1 MNDTTLD
8 MDSIHSIIP
17 FLFYT
22 KPDTSH
28 ALLTLLIILV
38 INYSKNIMYYL
49 KTFKFYKYNKIFI
62 EGQRIKHDCKSQY
75 NDLFSRRFKAVWHY
89 IQSNNFNN
97 VHSIKEYTSYDYVYN
112 RDTYDTTLK
121 ESNIFVVNQNDVFNL
136 TKDIYCH
143 VNFYTDNFS
152 NEDKN
157 KTNID
162 NISIEIF
169 SKKLGMLELE
179 NFIDNVVKEYENKIN
194 NYRKNKKFIYILFS
208 KNLNKPEL
216 ADWNEFEF
224 LSTRKFDNLF
234 FNDKKRLVNKID
246 YFENSR
252 SIYEKNGTPWTLGI
266 ALSGPPGTGKT
277 SIIKSIANYLNRHL
291 IIIPLNKIKSLEQ
304 LYEYFFENTYNP
316 LNANGSIRFKDKI
329 IVLEDIDC
337 MSNIVKKRK
346 SSDSYSDSESDSEM
360 EPESKIKKISKKK
373 FPQYYKNCT
382 ENTITLSDILN
393 VIDGI
398 IETPGRLLIITSNHY
413 DKLDPA
419 LVRPG
424 RIDEHIN
431 LTNATKSTIND
442 IYNYYYNKSIPE
454 QIFTKLEDY
463 KYSPAYLINLIYSA
477 SKREDFLTKLTT

>member
-1 MNDTTLD
+1 
-8 MDSIHSIIP
+8 MDSIYSIIP
-17 FLFYT
+17 FLLYT
-22 KPDTSH
+22 KSDTSH
-28 ALLTLLIILV
+28 VLLTLLIILGM
-38 INYSKNIMYYL
+38 NYNKNIMYYIKNL
-49 KTFKFYKYNKIFI
+49 NFYKYNKIFI
-62 EGQRIKHDCKSQY
+62 EGQRIKHDYKSQY
-75 NDLFSRRFKAVWHY
+75 NDLFSHRFKAVWHY
-89 IQSNNFNN
+89 IQSNNFTN
-97 VHSIKEYTSYDYVYN
+97 VHSIKEYASYEYVYD
-112 RDTYDTTLK
+112 RDTDDTTLK
-121 ESNIFVVNQNDVFNL
+121 ESNIFVVNQGDVFNL

-143 VNFYTDNFS
+143 VDFYTDNS
-152 NEDKN
+152 STDDKN

-162 NISIEIF
+162 NISIKIF
-169 SKKLGMLELE
+169 SKKLSILELE
-179 NFIDNVVKEYENKIN
+179 KFIDNVVNEYENKIN

-234 FNDKKRLVNKID
+234 FNDKQRLINKIN

-304 LYEYFFENTYNP
+304 LYEYFFENTYSP
-316 LNANGSIRFKDKI
+316 LNTNGSIRFEDKI

-337 MSNIVKKRK
+337 MSKIVKKRK
-346 SSDSYSDSESDSEM
+346 SSDSDSDSDSEM
-360 EPESKIKKISKKK
+360 ESVPKMKKNSKKK
-373 FPQYYKNCT
+373 FLEYYKNYS

-398 IETPGRLLIITSNHY
+398 IETPGRLLIMTSNHY

-431 LTNATKSTIND
+431 LTNASKSTIND
-442 IYNYYYNKSIPE
+442 IYKYYYNKSIPDE
-454 QIFTKLEDY
+454 ILTQLEDY

-477 SKREDFLTKLTT
+477 SGEEDFLSKLTTLKMA

>member
-1 MNDTTLD
+1 M
-8 MDSIHSIIP
+8 H
-17 FLFYT
+17 
-22 KPDTSH
+22 
-28 ALLTLLIILV
+28 
-38 INYSKNIMYYL
+38 YSKSIMYYL
-49 KTFKFYKYNKIFI
+49 KKINFYKYNKIFI
-62 EGQRIKHDCKSQY
+62 EGQRIKHEYKSQY

-89 IQSNNFNN
+89 IQSKNFNN
-97 VHSIKEYTSYDYVYN
+97 VHSIKEYTSYDYIYN
-112 RDTYDTTLK
+112 RDTDDNTLK
-121 ESNIFVVNQNDVFNL
+121 ESNIFVVNQHDVFNL
-136 TKDIYCH
+136 TKDIYCY
-143 VNFYTDNFS
+143 VDFYTDNS
-152 NEDKN
+152 NNDEKT

-169 SKKLGMLELE
+169 SKTLSIIELE
-179 NFIDNVVKEYENKIN
+179 NFVDSITKEYENKIN
-194 NYRKNKKFIYILFS
+194 NYRKNKKFIYMLFS
-208 KNLNKPEL
+208 KNLNKPEI
-216 ADWNEFEF
+216 ADWSEFEF

-234 FNDKKRLVNKID
+234 FNDKQKLINKID
-246 YFENSR
+246 YFGSNR

-316 LNANGSIRFKDKI
+316 LNATGSIRFEDKI

-337 MSNIVKKRK
+337 MSKIVKKRK
-346 SSDSYSDSESDSEM
+346 SSDSESDSGSET
-360 EPESKIKKISKKK
+360 ETETDSKSSLKKFSKKK
-373 FPQYYKNCT
+373 FPKYYKNCE
-382 ENTITLSDILN
+382 ENKITLSDILN

-398 IETPGRLLIITSNHY
+398 IETPGRLLIMTSNHY

-424 RIDEHIN
+424 RIDVHIN

-454 QIFTKLEDY
+454 ETVAKLEDY
-463 KYSPAYLINLIYSA
+463 KYSPAYLINLIYSV
-477 SKREDFLTKLTT
+477 SEEEDFLNRLTT

>member
-1 MNDTTLD
+1 MNDTKLD

-17 FLFYT
+17 FLLYT
-22 KPDTSH
+22 KPDPSH
-28 ALLTLLIILV
+28 AIFTLLII
-38 INYSKNIMYYL
+38 IIMNYSKSIMYHL
-49 KTFKFYKYNKIFI
+49 KSLNFYKYNKIFI
-62 EGQRIKHDCKSQY
+62 EGQRIKHDYKSQY
-75 NDLFSRRFKAVWHY
+75 NDLFSRRFKAIWNY

-97 VHSIKEYTSYDYVYN
+97 VHSIKEYTSYDYVYS
-112 RDTYDTTLK
+112 RDTDDTTIK
-121 ESNIFVVNQNDVFNL
+121 ESNIFVVNQDDVFNL
-136 TKDIYCH
+136 TKDIYCY
-143 VNFYTDNFS
+143 VDFYTDNFS
-152 NEDKN
+152 GDDKN

-169 SKKLGMLELE
+169 SKTLSIIELE
-179 NFIDNVVKEYENKIN
+179 KFVDSVAKEYENKIS
-194 NYRKNKKFIYILFS
+194 NYRKNKKFIYMLFS
-208 KNLNKPEL
+208 NNLNKSEL
-216 ADWNEFEF
+216 AYWSEFEF

-234 FNDKKRLVNKID
+234 FNDKKKLVNKID
-246 YFENSR
+246 YFESNR

-291 IIIPLNKIKSLEQ
+291 IVIPLNKIKNLEQ

-316 LNANGSIRFKDKI
+316 LNTKGSIRFEDKI

-337 MSNIVKKRK
+337 MSKIVKKRK
-346 SSDSYSDSESDSEM
+346 SSDSDSEIESDFESE
-360 EPESKIKKISKKK
+360 PKIKKFSKKK
-373 FPQYYKNCT
+373 FPQYYNNCE

-431 LTNATKSTIND
+431 LTNATKSTIAD
-442 IYNYYYNKSIPE
+442 IYNYYYNKSIPDE
-454 QIFTKLEDY
+454 MLTKLEDY
-463 KYSPAYLINLIYSA
+463 KYSPAYLINLIYSTFGE
-477 SKREDFLTKLTT
+477 EDFLSKLTT

>member
-1 MNDTTLD
+1 

-17 FLFYT
+17 FLLYT

-28 ALLTLLIILV
+28 AIFTLLIIIV
-38 INYSKNIMYYL
+38 MNYSKSIIYHL
-49 KTFKFYKYNKIFI
+49 KSLNLYKYNKIFI
-62 EGQRIKHDCKSQY
+62 EGQRIKHDYKSQY

-97 VHSIKEYTSYDYVYN
+97 VHSIKEYTTYDYVYN
-112 RDTYDTTLK
+112 RDTDDTTLK
-121 ESNIFVVNQNDVFNL
+121 ESNIFVVNQSDVFNL
-136 TKDIYCH
+136 TKDIYCY
-143 VNFYTDNFS
+143 VDFYTDNFS
-152 NEDKN
+152 NDDKN
-157 KTNID
+157 KTNVD

-169 SKKLGMLELE
+169 SKTLSITELE
-179 NFIDNVVKEYENKIN
+179 KFVDSVAKEYENKIS
-194 NYRKNKKFIYILFS
+194 NYRKNKKFIYMLFS
-208 KNLNKPEL
+208 KNLNKPEI

-234 FNDKKRLVNKID
+234 FNDKQKLINKID
-246 YFENSR
+246 YFGSNR

-316 LNANGSIRFKDKI
+316 LNTTGSIRFEDKI

-337 MSNIVKKRK
+337 MSKIVKKRK
-346 SSDSYSDSESDSEM
+346 SSDSDSEIESDFES
-360 EPESKIKKISKKK
+360 ESKLKKFSKKK
-373 FPQYYKNCT
+373 FPQYYKNCE

-398 IETPGRLLIITSNHY
+398 IETPGRLLIMTSNHY

-431 LTNATKSTIND
+431 LTNASKSTIND
-442 IYNYYYNKSIPE
+442 IYNYYYNKSIPGE
-454 QIFTKLEDY
+454 ILIKLEDY
-463 KYSPAYLINLIYSA
+463 KYSPAYLINLVYSA
-477 SKREDFLTKLTT
+477 SGGEDFLNRLTT

>member
-1 MNDTTLD
+1 

-17 FLFYT
+17 FLLYT

-28 ALLTLLIILV
+28 ALLTLLIIIV
-38 INYSKNIMYYL
+38 MNYSKSIMYHL
-49 KTFKFYKYNKIFI
+49 KSLNFYKYNKIFI
-62 EGQRIKHDCKSQY
+62 EGQRIKHDYKSQY
-75 NDLFSRRFKAVWHY
+75 NDLFSRRFKAVWYY

-97 VHSIKEYTSYDYVYN
+97 IHSIKEYTSYDYVYN
-112 RDTYDTTLK
+112 RDTDDNTLK
-121 ESNIFVVNQNDVFNL
+121 ESNVFVVNQPDVFNL
-136 TKDIYCH
+136 TKHIYCR
-143 VNFYTDNFS
+143 VDFYTDNFG
-152 NEDKN
+152 NDDKN

-169 SKKLGMLELE
+169 SKTLSIIELE
-179 NFIDNVVKEYENKIN
+179 KFVESITKEYENKIN

-208 KNLNKPEL
+208 KNLNKPEIT
-216 ADWNEFEF
+216 DWNEFEF

-234 FNDKKRLVNKID
+234 FNDKHRLINKID
-246 YFENSR
+246 YFGSNR

-291 IIIPLNKIKSLEQ
+291 IIIPLNKIKSIEQ

-316 LNANGSIRFKDKI
+316 LNTIGSIRFEDKI

-337 MSNIVKKRK
+337 MSKIVKKRK
-346 SSDSYSDSESDSEM
+346 SSDSDSEIESDFESE
-360 EPESKIKKISKKK
+360 PKIKKFSKKK
-373 FPQYYKNCT
+373 FPQYCKNCE

-398 IETPGRLLIITSNHY
+398 IETPGRLLIMTSNHY

-442 IYNYYYNKSIPE
+442 IYNYYYNKSIPNE
-454 QIFTKLEDY
+454 MLTKLEDY

-477 SKREDFLTKLTT
+477 SGEEDFLSRLTT